1 MPAIVAVTL
10 VAGDTLRTV
19 AGLEL
24 ADGMGTA
31 AAVGTAITPQQF
43 RQLVDSLYE
52 EMGTALK
59 RGDLVAFGE
68 AFNSLGRILS
78 RPER

>member
-1 MPAIVAVTL
+1 
-10 VAGDTLRTV
+10 
-19 AGLEL
+19 
-24 ADGMGTA
+24 MGTA